1 MAKPGNTG
9 LSWRQVWFELLNG
22 RKIKRPTW
30 KGYWIWE
37 NNTIM
42 MYCADGNILD
52 IRETTNPAYTFTN
65 IASNDWEILPDN
77 YEYKPYASPN
87 KKKEKED
94 VDKAVSEWLNSSID
108 SSATANC
115 TIDKESMF
123 GDY

>member
-1 MAKPGNTG
+1 MAEPGNSG

-52 IRETTNPAYTFTN
+52 IRETANPAYTFTN

-87 KKKEKED
+87 KKKEKEN

-108 SSATANC
+108 MPATANC